1 MDEIDISRLDIKGEN
16 EIKLKKPRKPR
27 RTKLEMQAAKLAEAK
42 LAVAQENEI
51 PKEKEHI
58 VYQKTYEQKESS
70 KRQKNTQNWQTLYG
84 IYVDPTNQEDYYWF
98 KQNACLV
105 RKLLPIIK
113 KVTELQIPF
122 NERE

>member
-1 MDEIDISRLDIKGEN
+1 MDEIDITRVDIKGEN
-16 EIKLKKPRKPR
+16 EPPIKLRKPR
-27 RTKLEMQAAKLAEAK
+27 RTKIQMQAAKLAEAK

-70 KRQKNTQNWQTLYG
+70 KRQKNTQNWETLYG

-98 KQNACLV
+98 KQNSSLV
-105 RKLLPIIK
+105 RKLLPIIN
-113 KVTELQIPF
+113 KVNALKIPF